1 MGHGRPLDRA
11 LTNPE
16 DTRQLR
22 IYIETYGCQM
32 NDYDSRMVSSML
44 TAAGHTVATDP
55 RRADAVI
62 VNTCSVR
69 ERAEDRVLGRLRQL
83 RGLVE
88 PGAVIGVIGCV
99 AQRMG
104 DDLLRPTH
112 GVDFVVGTDQYE
124 RLPETVANAHAG
136 SRSVSTR
143 VAHDQTYD
151 ARPRPTEASTCDFV
165 SVMRGCDNYCS
176 YCIVP
181 YVRGRERS
189 RPVERII
196 EETRSLIELG
206 ARDVTFIGQNVNSY
220 RDGGVDFAGLLRVAN
235 DVPALARIR
244 FATSHP
250 KDLTDAVIDAVGD
263 LDSVCE
269 HVHLP
274 VQSGSDAIL
283 KAMNR
288 SYTRDDY
295 LRLVDRLRTKM
306 PGVALTTDVIVGFPG
321 ETQEDYLATL
331 SLMDE
336 VRFDSAFMFRYSV
349 RTGTNAAKLVDDVPE
364 DVKLERLESVISFQR
379 VATEE
384 INRRLVGTVQEVLV
398 EGPSERNTS
407 LLFGKTRTAK
417 VVIFDG
423 PSAPA
428 GGLEPVLIT
437 EASAWTLRGTHTP
450 AG

>member
-1 MGHGRPLDRA
+1 
-11 LTNPE
+11 
-16 DTRQLR
+16 
-22 IYIETYGCQM
+22 
-32 NDYDSRMVSSML
+32 MVSSML
-44 TAAGHTVATDP
+44 TATGHTVATDP

-124 RLPETVANAHAG
+124 RLPEAVANAHAG
-136 SRSVSTR
+136 SKSASTR
-143 VAHDQTYD
+143 VAREQTYD
-151 ARPRPTEASTCDFV
+151 ARPRPTEASICDFV

-189 RPVERII
+189 RPVEQIL
-196 EETRSLIELG
+196 EETRSLIALG

-220 RDGGVDFAGLLRVAN
+220 RDGDVDFAGLLRVAN
-235 DVPALARIR
+235 EVPGLARLR

-263 LDSVCE
+263 LDAVCE

-274 VQSGSDAIL
+274 VQSGSDVVL
-283 KAMNR
+283 RAMNR

-306 PGVALTTDVIVGFPG
+306 PDVALTTDVIVGFPG
-321 ETQEDYLATL
+321 ESHEDYVATL
-331 SLMDE
+331 ALMEE

-364 DVKLERLESVISFQR
+364 SVKLERLESVISFQR

-398 EGPSERNTS
+398 EGPSEKDES
-407 LLFGKTRTAK
+407 LLFGKTRTSK

-423 PSAPA
+423 PPA
-428 GGLEPVLIT
+428 SVGRLEPVLIT
-437 EASAWTLRGTHTP
+437 EASAWTLRGKRAS

>member
-1 MGHGRPLDRA
+1 
-11 LTNPE
+11 
-16 DTRQLR
+16 LR

-32 NDYDSRMVSSML
+32 NDYDSRMVTSML
-44 TAAGHTVATDP
+44 AAAGHASETDP

-83 RGLVE
+83 TGLMK
-88 PGAVIGVIGCV
+88 PDAVLGVIGCV
-99 AQRMG
+99 AQRMA
-104 DDLLRPTH
+104 DDLLSSAH

-124 RLPETVANAHAG
+124 RLPEAVANAHAG

-143 VAHDQTYD
+143 VVREQTYD
-151 ARPRPTEASTCDFV
+151 ARPSPTEASICDFV

-189 RPVERII
+189 RPLDRVLD
-196 EETRSLIELG
+196 ETRSLIELG

-220 RDGGVDFAGLLRVAN
+220 LDGDVDFAGLLRAAN
-235 DVPALARIR
+235 DVPGLARIR

-250 KDLTDAVIDAVGD
+250 KDLSDAVIDAVAG
-263 LDSVCE
+263 LDNVCE

-274 VQSGSDAIL
+274 VQSGSDTIL
-283 KAMNR
+283 EAMNR

-295 LRLVDRLRTKM
+295 LALVEKLRARV
-306 PGVALTTDVIVGFPG
+306 PGVAVTTDVIVGFPG
-321 ETQEDYLATL
+321 ETEEDYRATV

-349 RTGTNAAKLVDDVPE
+349 RAGTRAAKLTDDVPE
-364 DVKLERLESVISFQR
+364 EMKLARLESVISLQR
-379 VATEE
+379 SVTEE

-398 EGPSERNTS
+398 EGPSEKDES
-407 LLFGKTRTAK
+407 LLFGKTGTSK
-417 VVIFDG
+417 VVVFDG
-423 PSAPA
+423 QTATV

-437 EASAWTLRGTHTP
+437 EASAWTLRGTHAPGGGKTRAEKDL
-450 AG
+450 AGSGGPR